1 MDTSGTRCFCG
12 FMTELGQRVPA
23 AMLPVM
29 ESLLVHLGG
38 EVCTVH
44 SSLCHD
50 NPYPHSL
57 MSCVMLC
64 CQ

>member
-12 FMTELGQRVPA
+12 FITELGQRASA

-38 EVCTVH
+38 EVCNLCY
-44 SSLCHD
+44 SLCLD
-50 NPYPHSL
+50 DPYPLSL
-57 MSCVMLC
+57 MSCVMLY

>member
-44 SSLCHD
+44 S
-50 NPYPHSL
+50 
-57 MSCVMLC
+57 
-64 CQ
+64 